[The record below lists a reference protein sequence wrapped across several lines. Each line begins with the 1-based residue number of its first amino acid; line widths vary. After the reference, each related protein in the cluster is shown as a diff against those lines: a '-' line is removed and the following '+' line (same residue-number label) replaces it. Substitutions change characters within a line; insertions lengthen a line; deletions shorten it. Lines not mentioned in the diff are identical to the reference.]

1 MSDQIKVRDPFFSRS
16 HINLI
21 RNPFHR
27 DNPITI
33 QALGVCS
40 ALAVTAKLKPALM
53 LSLSVI
59 VVIVA
64 SNVIIAALRQTIA
77 PRIRIIVQLTVIAMM
92 VILVDQVL
100 KAFSYEVSKQLS
112 IFVGLIIT
120 NCIIMG
126 RLEAFAM
133 GNRVVPAFWDGLG
146 NGIGYSWILIA
157 VGFFR
162 ELLGSGTLL
171 DYPVIEKLGL
181 YQIGYVN
188 NGFMILPPMAL
199 ITVGLI
205 IWWQRSRFTELV
217 DKS

>member
-1 MSDQIKVRDPFFSRS
+1 MSDQIKVRDPFFSRP
-16 HINLI
+16 HYNLI
-21 RNPFHR
+21 KNPFHKE
-27 DNPITI
+27 NPITV
-33 QALGVCS
+33 QVLGICS

-64 SNVIIAALRQTIA
+64 SNIIIAALRQTIA

-133 GNRVVPAFWDGLG
+133 SNRVVPAFWDGLG

-171 DYPVIEKLGL
+171 DYPVMEKLGL